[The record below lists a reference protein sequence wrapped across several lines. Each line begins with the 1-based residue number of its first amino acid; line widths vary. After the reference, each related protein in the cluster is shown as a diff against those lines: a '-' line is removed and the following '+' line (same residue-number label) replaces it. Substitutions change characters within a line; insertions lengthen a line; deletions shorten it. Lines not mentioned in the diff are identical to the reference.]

1 MPGRVYILCG
11 LPFAGK
17 STLARELATRLG
29 WTHLEVDA
37 IHRERGLGLH
47 GEQLSR
53 QSWIDAYREAYRR
66 LDELLRDQ
74 RTVLYD
80 ATNFRRAQRQRT
92 RQIAARHGAATAVL
106 YITTPALAAE
116 QRRQQNRQLHARAD
130 VHDIDFAAVAA
141 QFQPPTADEDVI
153 QYNGSAPV
161 AAWIADTFGGAAAQ

>member
-1 MPGRVYILCG
+1 MAGRVYILCG

-17 STLARELATRLG
+17 STLARELAARLG

-37 IHRERGLGLH
+37 IHRERGQGLH

-80 ATNFRRAQRQRT
+80 ATNFRRAQRQRA
-92 RQIAARHGAATAVL
+92 RQIAARHGATACVL
-106 YITTPALAAE
+106 YVTTPAMAAQ
-116 QRRQQNRQLHARAD
+116 QRLHQNRQLPARAD

-141 QFQPPTADEDVI
+141 QFQPPTADEDML
-153 QYNGSAPV
+153 QYNGAAPV
-161 AAWIADTFGGAAAQ
+161 AVWIADTFGQAAAQ